1 MLSSVV
7 AKKSIP
13 DRSDNR
19 EFNEKDLEQI
29 AELRKENAE
38 LRDLL
43 GQTVVLVQTV
53 FVYLGTDP
61 LSTHRARLNTQI
73 VDRLR
78 TLHKHLKI
86 RASDSK
92 SE

>member
-1 MLSSVV
+1 MLFPFDMP
-7 AKKSIP
+7 KKSIP
-13 DRSDNR
+13 DRSDDH
-19 EFNEKDLEQI
+19 EVLDQI

-61 LSTHRARLNTQI
+61 LSIHRARLNTQI

-78 TLHKHLKI
+78 TLRQHLKV

>member
-1 MLSSVV
+1 MP
-7 AKKSIP
+7 KKSIP
-13 DRSDNR
+13 DRPDDP
-19 EFNEKDLEQI
+19 EIIEKDLDQI

-61 LSTHRARLNTQI
+61 LSIHRARLNTQI

-78 TLHKHLKI
+78 TLRQHLKPTDP
-86 RASDSK
+86 DSK
-92 SE
+92 T

>member
-1 MLSSVV
+1 MLFLFDMP
-7 AKKSIP
+7 KKSTP
-13 DRSDNR
+13 DRSDDH
-19 EFNEKDLEQI
+19 EVLDQI

-61 LSTHRARLNTQI
+61 LSIHRCSAEHTNCGQTANAAATPENSRL
-73 VDRLR
+73 
-78 TLHKHLKI
+78 
-86 RASDSK
+86 
-92 SE
+92 

>member
-1 MLSSVV
+1 MP
-7 AKKSIP
+7 KKSIP
-13 DRSDNR
+13 DRSDDH
-19 EFNEKDLEQI
+19 EVLDQI

-53 FVYLGTDP
+53 FVYLGTDL
-61 LSTHRARLNTQI
+61 LSIHRARLNTQI

-78 TLHKHLKI
+78 TLRQHLKI
-86 RASDSK
+86 RSSDSK
-92 SE
+92 SV

>member
-1 MLSSVV
+1 MLFPFDMP
-7 AKKSIP
+7 KKSIS
-13 DRSDNR
+13 DRSDDH
-19 EFNEKDLEQI
+19 EVLDQI

-61 LSTHRARLNTQI
+61 LSIHRARLNTQI

-78 TLHKHLKI
+78 TLRQHLKI

-92 SE
+92 SK